1 MSHVAGRRPASRAPL
16 RPSCIAAAVVLA
28 TTLATGQ
35 AFAQAPA
42 QGKATPPAAAP
53 AGAVKVV
60 KAARGKTRPPA
71 KPAAPKGPV
80 AAKNLAIGLDAI
92 PAQPTAFLSAGCLD
106 ARYGHWLSG
115 ELGTGAWRTGV
126 GPSFA
131 QVSRGESDRGSDRET
146 DRETDRDSGREGGE
160 GDRDAEGGRGEAA
173 TQRCVPFAAVRSPAD
188 RIESLAFLPVT
199 AADETAE
206 LRRVM
211 VVSRLDLS
219 RAATT
224 SWHDLADA
232 PAGHREVWMPAAGVL
247 AGEMAEPVPP
257 RWQRDVS
264 LLVRQMK
271 KHAQAEDTAW
281 VRLVLQGEGDTAH
294 IAAVELVDDGS
305 GQAIDSA
312 IWLERAEAPGGFV
325 SARGGDH
332 ERVLWQSPVDYRRIS
347 RGVGAASVIVRKRVF
362 AKPKTPGGKPRMVV
376 RSFRARGQHQGVD
389 FAAPSGTPVITV
401 ADGTVV
407 HAGRSG
413 GYGNLVVV
421 DHGGGITTY
430 YAHLSAFGTGVQE
443 GARVERGT
451 EIGQVGSTGMSTGP
465 HLHYEIRR
473 DGKYLDPAD
482 PAQSL
487 PTWGLAADE
496 HQAVLTRLLSLS
508 LSREGAFARA
518 ARQPSLAAAPQTA
531 ASE

>member
-1 MSHVAGRRPASRAPL
+1 MSHDEGRRPAPGAPL

-28 TTLATGQ
+28 ATLAAGPVFAQ
-35 AFAQAPA
+35 AQAQAPA
-42 QGKATPPAAAP
+42 
-53 AGAVKVV
+53 GAKKVV
-60 KAARGKTRPPA
+60 KAANAGKTKVA
-71 KPAAPKGPV
+71 GPAAPKAPV
-80 AAKNLAIGLDAI
+80 AAKNVAIGADAI

-106 ARYGHWLSG
+106 ARHGHWLNAELGAGAWWTGADGSSTERAGFGEGPHERDRDGGRESG
-115 ELGTGAWRTGV
+115 E
-126 GPSFA
+126 S
-131 QVSRGESDRGSDRET
+131 GEREV
-146 DRETDRDSGREGGE
+146 
-160 GDRDAEGGRGEAA
+160 ARGEAG
-173 TQRCVPFAAVRSPAD
+173 TRCVPFAAVRSPAD
-188 RIESLAFLPVT
+188 RIESLAFLPVP
-199 AADETAE
+199 APPAEAAE

-219 RAATT
+219 SAATT

-247 AGEMAEPVPP
+247 AGEMADQVPP

-264 LLVRQMK
+264 LLVRQMR
-271 KHAQAEDTAW
+271 KHAQAASESTQAW
-281 VRLVLQGEGDTAH
+281 VRLVLQGEGDAADV
-294 IAAVELVDDGS
+294 AAVELVDDGT
-305 GQAIDSA
+305 GHVIDSA
-312 IWLERAEAPGGFV
+312 IWLARDDAPGGFV

-347 RGVGAASVIVRKRVF
+347 RGVGTASVIVRKRVF

-376 RSFRARGQHQGVD
+376 RSFRSRGQHQGID
-389 FAAPSGTPVITV
+389 FAAPSGTPVVTV
-401 ADGTVV
+401 AEGTVV

-443 GARVERGT
+443 GARVERGQ

-487 PTWGLAADE
+487 PTWGLVAAE
-496 HQAVLTRLLSLS
+496 HRAVLTRLLSLS

-518 ARQPSLAAAPQTA
+518 TRQPSMASAPQTA
-531 ASE
+531 EAE